1 MSFKLAKL
9 FSGETALKSSDD
21 SLLYLKKVVAIS
33 VSNLLFLRNVLPDI
47 SFQRFICDKSMT
59 LNLLCPIQTNND
71 VKANKVISKLLAVF
85 VGIED
90 KYVKKLTIS
99 FLYKDTDN
107 VAVTEIYTF
116 HFEYKDKVGV
126 TFTHK

>member
-1 MSFKLAKL
+1 
-9 FSGETALKSSDD
+9 
-21 SLLYLKKVVAIS
+21 
-33 VSNLLFLRNVLPDI
+33 
-47 SFQRFICDKSMT
+47 MT
-59 LNLLCPIQTNND
+59 LNLLCPIEANND
-71 VKANKVISKLLAVF
+71 VIANTVISNLLDVF

-90 KYVKKLTIS
+90 KYVEKLIIS